1 MEIQIDT
8 HRIIHNSGHNHT
20 SVIYIY
26 IYIYIC
32 AHAIYWSVPL
42 LHTLG
47 FWSCSKWHQPLN
59 RWTSRTL
66 RLHPRSPP
74 RSQVPHQRW
83 AMWCPQLDGWVGNQL
98 GIAFVAVSS
107 GTPFRN
113 SGFPHGFSPWV
124 FPMGFPHGFSPLRSS
139 HQLQMLGARWWRSCS
154 MP

>member
-8 HRIIHNSGHNHT
+8 QRIIHNSGHNHT
-20 SVIYIY
+20 SVIYTYTY
-26 IYIYIC
+26 IYMRACYILKRS
-32 AHAIYWSVPL
+32 AASHLGVLEL
-42 LHTLG
+42 LQVT
-47 FWSCSKWHQPLN
+47 STTD

-124 FPMGFPHGFSPLRSS
+124 FPMGFPL
-139 HQLQMLGARWWRSCS
+139 
-154 MP
+154 